1 MTSRILVLVIASDSP
16 AHYVEMQAVWR
27 ESVKRQCVNRF
38 DIWFV
43 KAKPERLWI
52 GDIVNDGPL
61 SDIVE
66 FDREAMTIFVKGEET
81 YIPGILNKTIE
92 AIRACHLTADI
103 RACHLTADMGAL
115 GGLFDYIWRTNL
127 SSVLDFQGLL
137 DYVDSSSLRSCGES
151 RCSYDGES
159 LRSYD
164 GESLRSYDGESLRSY
179 DGESLRSCGESR
191 CSYDGESLRSYD
203 GESLR
208 SYDGESLRSY
218 DGESLRS
225 YDGESLRSYAGY
237 IGTSVDGYNF
247 ASGAGFLMS
256 QNVVDYLIDNER
268 LLMRDVIDD
277 VAIGKLLEPRF
288 GLVHIDRCWVD
299 GSLINCSSNI
309 FHFRCET
316 YKHERTIEF
325 MNCAL
330 NYICERRSK

>member
-1 MTSRILVLVIASDSP
+1 MTSRILVLVIASDFP
-16 AHYVEMQAVWR
+16 AHYVEMQTVWR
-27 ESVKRQCVNRF
+27 ESVKRQCSQRFACTTRIENAQRF
-38 DIWFV
+38 DVWFV

-103 RACHLTADMGAL
+103 RACRFADIRACCERAL
-115 GGLFDYIWRTNL
+115 GGSFDYIWRTNL
-127 SSVLDFQGLL
+127 SSVLDYQGLL
-137 DYVDSSSLRSCGES
+137 DYVDKMESSYAGGESLCSYGGESLCSYGGESLCSYGGESLCSYGGESLCSYGGGKVESSSLC
-151 RCSYDGES
+151 
-159 LRSYD
+159 
-164 GESLRSYDGESLRSY
+164 
-179 DGESLRSCGESR
+179 
-191 CSYDGESLRSYD
+191 
-203 GESLR
+203 
-208 SYDGESLRSY
+208 
-218 DGESLRS
+218 
-225 YDGESLRSYAGY
+225 SYAGY
-237 IGTSVDGYNF
+237 VGTSVDGYKF

-256 QNVVDYLIDNER
+256 RVVVDYLVDNER

-299 GSLINCSSNI
+299 DGSFVNDSSHINCSSNI

-316 YKHERTIEF
+316 YKHERTVEF
-325 MNCAL
+325 MNAAL
-330 NYICERRSK
+330 QYICERRSK

>member
-1 MTSRILVLVIASDSP
+1 MTSRILVLVIASDFP

-27 ESVKRQCVNRF
+27 ESVKRQCAQRFACTTRIENAQRF
-38 DIWFV
+38 DVWFV

-92 AIRACHLTADI
+92 AIRACRFADI
-103 RACHLTADMGAL
+103 RAL
-115 GGLFDYIWRTNL
+115 GGSFDYIWRTNL
-127 SSVLDFQGLL
+127 SSVLDYQGLL
-137 DYVDSSSLRSCGES
+137 DYVDKMESSYSGEKVESSSLS
-151 RCSYDGES
+151 SYGGES
-159 LRSYD
+159 LCSYG
-164 GESLRSYDGESLRSY
+164 GESL
-179 DGESLRSCGESR
+179 C
-191 CSYDGESLRSYD
+191 
-203 GESLR
+203 
-208 SYDGESLRSY
+208 
-218 DGESLRS
+218 
-225 YDGESLRSYAGY
+225 SYAGY
-237 IGTSVDGYNF
+237 IGTSVDGYKF

-256 QNVVDYLIDNER
+256 RNVVDYLIDNER

-299 GSLINCSSNI
+299 GSWVDNGSHINCASNI

-325 MNCAL
+325 MNAAL
-330 NYICERRSK
+330 QYICERRSK

>member
-1 MTSRILVLVIASDSP
+1 MTSRILVLVIASDFP

-27 ESVKRQCVNRF
+27 KNVANNSRF
-38 DIWFV
+38 DVWFV

-52 GDIVNDGPL
+52 GDIVNDWPL

-92 AIRACHLTADI
+92 AIRACRFAADI
-103 RACHLTADMGAL
+103 RACRERAL
-115 GGLFDYIWRTNL
+115 GGSFDYIWRTNL
-127 SSVLDFQGLL
+127 SSVLDYQGLL
-137 DYVDSSSLRSCGES
+137 DYVDKMESSYAGGEKVESSSL
-151 RCSYDGES
+151 CSYDGGKVES
-159 LRSYD
+159 SSLCSYN
-164 GESLRSYDGESLRSY
+164 GESL
-179 DGESLRSCGESR
+179 C
-191 CSYDGESLRSYD
+191 
-203 GESLR
+203 
-208 SYDGESLRSY
+208 
-218 DGESLRS
+218 
-225 YDGESLRSYAGY
+225 SYAGY
-237 IGTSVDGYNF
+237 VGTSVDGYKF

-256 QNVVDYLIDNER
+256 RNVVDYLIDNER

-299 GSLINCSSNI
+299 GSWVDGSHINCASNI

-325 MNCAL
+325 MNAAL
-330 NYICERRSK
+330 QYICYRRSK

>member
-1 MTSRILVLVIASDSP
+1 MTSRILVLVIASDFP
-16 AHYVEMQAVWR
+16 AHYVEMQTVWR
-27 ESVKRQCVNRF
+27 ESVKRQCSQRFACTTHIENAQRF
-38 DIWFV
+38 DVWFV

-103 RACHLTADMGAL
+103 RACRDRAL
-115 GGLFDYIWRTNL
+115 
-127 SSVLDFQGLL
+127 S
-137 DYVDSSSLRSCGES
+137 
-151 RCSYDGES
+151 
-159 LRSYD
+159 
-164 GESLRSYDGESLRSY
+164 
-179 DGESLRSCGESR
+179 
-191 CSYDGESLRSYD
+191 
-203 GESLR
+203 
-208 SYDGESLRSY
+208 
-218 DGESLRS
+218 
-225 YDGESLRSYAGY
+225 SYAGY
-237 IGTSVDGYNF
+237 IGTSVDGYKF

-256 QNVVDYLIDNER
+256 RNVVDYLIDNER

-299 GSLINCSSNI
+299 NGSFVDDSSHINCSSNI

-316 YKHERTIEF
+316 YKHERTVEF
-325 MNCAL
+325 MNAAL
-330 NYICERRSK
+330 QYICERRSK